1 MNTFVTAHW
10 SDLILLSYR
19 VPDTL
24 VSSHIGPFE
33 LDKWQGNA
41 YVSVVGFHF
50 GKTRIVGIP
59 PGPLLPD
66 VANFAQ
72 WNLRTYVRTPNSE
85 GRNARSNT
93 PDESRG
99 VVFIKEFVPS
109 PMVTGL
115 VRYLYKEN
123 YVTTRLSLEKSQNGE
138 IQNARYDMEYGGKRH
153 SMSAQTTAKATLLDA
168 GSADYFFT
176 ERYWGS
182 PGGKNKSVIS
192 FQIEHAPWKTY
203 SVESHVIAAD
213 YGVLYGDEWRFLNDC
228 TPDYVTWCDGSSV
241 GISWP
246 TRTANAHQQ

>member
-1 MNTFVTAHW
+1 MNAFVTAHW

-19 VPDTL
+19 VPDNL
-24 VSSHIGPFE
+24 VLPYIGPYE

-72 WNLRTYVRTPNSE
+72 WNLRTYVTTPKLEGVSATANSSD
-85 GRNARSNT
+85 GS
-93 PDESRG
+93 PG

-123 YVTTRLSLEKSQNGE
+123 YVTTRLSLEKSQDGE
-138 IQNARYDMEYGGKRH
+138 VRNAKYDMEYGGRRH
-153 SMSAQTTAKATLLDA
+153 SISAQTTAKPALLDA
-168 GSADYFFT
+168 SSADYFFT

-182 PGGKNKSVIS
+182 PGGNNKSVIS
-192 FQIEHAPWKTY
+192 FQIEHAPWKIY
-203 SVESHVIAAD
+203 SVDSHLVTVD
-213 YGVLYGDEWRFLNDC
+213 YGVLYGEDWRFLNDC

-246 TRTANAHQQ
+246 TRSFKGR

>member
-24 VSSHIGPFE
+24 VASHIGPYE

-59 PGPLLPD
+59 PGPLLPN

-72 WNLRTYVRTPNSE
+72 WNLRTYVRTPKLAGSNGTSTSE
-85 GRNARSNT
+85 DGSG
-93 PDESRG
+93 G

-115 VRYLYKEN
+115 VRCLY
-123 YVTTRLSLEKSQNGE
+123 
-138 IQNARYDMEYGGKRH
+138 
-153 SMSAQTTAKATLLDA
+153 
-168 GSADYFFT
+168 
-176 ERYWGS
+176 
-182 PGGKNKSVIS
+182 
-192 FQIEHAPWKTY
+192 
-203 SVESHVIAAD
+203 
-213 YGVLYGDEWRFLNDC
+213 
-228 TPDYVTWCDGSSV
+228 
-241 GISWP
+241 
-246 TRTANAHQQ
+246 